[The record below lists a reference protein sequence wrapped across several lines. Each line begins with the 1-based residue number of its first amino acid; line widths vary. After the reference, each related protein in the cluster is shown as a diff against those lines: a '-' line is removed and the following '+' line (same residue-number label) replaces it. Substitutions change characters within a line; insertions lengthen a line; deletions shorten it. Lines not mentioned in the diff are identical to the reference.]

1 MGAFSSKHKSKQTQH
16 SPRKQP
22 PKKGGTITPI
32 DKATLDLKV
41 SRDKLAKYRSKL
53 QLDSDKLAARAK
65 ALHADGKTK
74 DAVQLLRLRKYK
86 QQNADRVEDQLTT
99 VLLMVDKI
107 AEKQN
112 EAEVVLAMKQGKDAL
127 QAMHDELGIDDV
139 LDLVDDI
146 KEQGEIESRI
156 SKILGEEG
164 LSAEGEEDV
173 LAELKLLE
181 EEALSQGGE
190 KQDVSADLVLP
201 IPAEGPLPPLGE
213 PEKEE
218 LAETKL
224 AVAA

>member
-16 SPRKQP
+16 SPRKQSP
-22 PKKGGTITPI
+22 KGGTITPI

-139 LDLVDDI
+139 LELVDDI

-156 SKILGEEG
+156 SEILGEEG

-181 EEALSQGGE
+181 EEALSQGE

-201 IPAEGPLPPLGE
+201 IPAEGPLPTIGE